1 MKYFAIYDKTTG
13 EVLRSGICTDPAT
26 QVLYPTEAVIEA
38 DAMPGRCYVKN
49 GQVLEYPSPA
59 PEAWFEWD
67 LDQEA
72 WVSLL
77 TAEEEAAAEAH
88 LLNVQ
93 FDVLRA
99 ERDQRLVASDWSET
113 PSAERRLSRD
123 EFAAWA
129 TYRQELR
136 DLPAVT
142 ADPTNPVWPTPPKS

>member
-1 MKYFAIYDKTTG
+1 MKYFSIYDKTTG

-26 QVLYPTEAVIEA
+26 QVLYPTEAFIEA

-67 LDQEA
+67 LDSES

-77 TAEEEAAAEAH
+77 TQEEDAAAQAH

-93 FDVLRA
+93 FGILRA
-99 ERDQRLVASDWSET
+99 ERDQRLAASDWSET
-113 PSAERRLSRD
+113 PAAERRLSP
-123 EFAAWA
+123 EVFSAWQN
-129 TYRQELR
+129 YRQALR
-136 DLPAVT
+136 DLPET
-142 ADPTNPVWPTPPKS
+142 TEDPASPIWPATP